1 MYDENINKIGDKPE
15 KREERLYTS
24 EDLENIV
31 EQRLSRERKNNES
44 YAKIRELIGILRRT
58 EPFKKLSNAA
68 VAEKIAILAQNS
80 AEQNKA
86 IAESDI
92 KAANPDAAENSITEI
107 AKDTETFNADNTGK
121 GMPGSNLRSDT
132 EPADALLAD
141 NEKIRRLNEIDR
153 FCLSYGKS
161 ALENALKDR
170 AFREFCAGKDGDIM
184 SLYESY
190 QNFLEML
197 SSSPAAKR
205 YRAAEQGLA
214 STGFSGNASPS
225 ADYGSL
231 LTENQKRIAASAG
244 MSYRQYA
251 ELLEQIPSKMPGTRK
266 V

>member
-107 AKDTETFNADNTGK
+107 AKDTET
-121 GMPGSNLRSDT
+121 
-132 EPADALLAD
+132 
-141 NEKIRRLNEIDR
+141 
-153 FCLSYGKS
+153 
-161 ALENALKDR
+161 
-170 AFREFCAGKDGDIM
+170 
-184 SLYESY
+184 
-190 QNFLEML
+190 
-197 SSSPAAKR
+197 
-205 YRAAEQGLA
+205 
-214 STGFSGNASPS
+214 
-225 ADYGSL
+225 
-231 LTENQKRIAASAG
+231 
-244 MSYRQYA
+244 
-251 ELLEQIPSKMPGTRK
+251 
-266 V
+266 